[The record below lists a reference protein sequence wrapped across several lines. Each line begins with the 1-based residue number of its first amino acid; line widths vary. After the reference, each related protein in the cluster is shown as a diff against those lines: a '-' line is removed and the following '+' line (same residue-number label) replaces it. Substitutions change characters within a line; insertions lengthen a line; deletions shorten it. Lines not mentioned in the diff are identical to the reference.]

1 MINALFMGGVADGKR
16 MQVCND
22 VQRITVPEM
31 PDIAGLAAMEMP
43 PDVIPTFKETTYY
56 RVDGIFLR
64 DNAVFTPKMN
74 PTIGDLMRMLL
85 NGYRPEADPNA
96 KQ

>member
-16 MQVCND
+16 MQVGND
-22 VQRITVPEM
+22 EQRITVPER
-31 PDIAGLAAMEMP
+31 PDIAALAAMEMP
-43 PDVIPTFKETTYY
+43 PDVIPTFKGTTYY

-64 DNAVFTPKMN
+64 DTAVFTPKMN

-96 KQ
+96 EQ

>member
-16 MQVCND
+16 MQVADN
-22 VQRITVPEM
+22 VQRVTIPEM
-31 PDIAGLAAMEMP
+31 PDLVSLAASPTP

-64 DNAVFTPKMN
+64 DTAVFTPKMN

-85 NGYRPEADPNA
+85 NGYRPEADRNA
-96 KQ
+96 EQ